1 MRKQIFFRNTINF
14 CLSQLVI
21 IIEKITARFHPL
33 FLTFLIRH
41 VCYFLWKDKIWYES
55 MIPTNVGWKKK
66 ARPKM
71 CFDKSVPLDFPIGM
85 QQECSLL
92 KKNHKVRVYMRETH
106 PDKPLF
112 LFYPVIFKKYSCT
125 NLSLLLE
132 ASSLYNNSIHE
143 KSTISSNLSLY
154 ISIDQLTRF
163 GWNQDQNI
171 AFPPQTFFSIQQ
183 GIWYSFAAAAA
194 YNNVVKNS
202 SKLLIRNFCT

>member
-1 MRKQIFFRNTINF
+1 MSKSISNHNWKNHCEISPFFWHSWSDTFVIFFEKIRFDMNPWFQQMLVERRKLDPKCVLIKACPWTF
-14 CLSQLVI
+14 QLGCSKNVPCWRKI
-21 IIEKITARFHPL
+21 IIKCEYTWEK
-33 FLTFLIRH
+33 
-41 VCYFLWKDKIWYES
+41 
-55 MIPTNVGWKKK
+55 
-66 ARPKM
+66 
-71 CFDKSVPLDFPIGM
+71 
-85 QQECSLL
+85 
-92 KKNHKVRVYMRETH
+92 TH

>member
-1 MRKQIFFRNTINF
+1 MSKSISNHNWKKSLRDFTI
-14 CLSQLVI
+14 
-21 IIEKITARFHPL
+21 

-41 VCYFLWKDKIWYES
+41 VCYFLFEKIRFDMNPWFQQMLVERRKLDPKCVLIKACPWTFQLGCSKNVPCWK
-55 MIPTNVGWKKK
+55 N
-66 ARPKM
+66 
-71 CFDKSVPLDFPIGM
+71 
-85 QQECSLL
+85 
-92 KKNHKVRVYMRETH
+92 NHKVRVYMRENPSWQTVVFI
-106 PDKPLF
+106 L
-112 LFYPVIFKKYSCT
+112 KKYSCT

-143 KSTISSNLSLY
+143 KSTISSNLSLKIY
-154 ISIDQLTRF
+154 QLTNWF

-183 GIWYSFAAAAA
+183 AGIWYSFAA

>member
-1 MRKQIFFRNTINF
+1 
-14 CLSQLVI
+14 
-21 IIEKITARFHPL
+21 
-33 FLTFLIRH
+33 
-41 VCYFLWKDKIWYES
+41 

-92 KKNHKVRVYMRETH
+92 KKNNHKVRVYMRETH

-112 LFYPVIFKKYSCT
+112 LFYPVIFKKNILAQICHYY
-125 NLSLLLE
+125 LKRHH
-132 ASSLYNNSIHE
+132 LYNNSIHE

>member
-21 IIEKITARFHPL
+21 IIEKITARFHPF

-92 KKNHKVRVYMRETH
+92 KKNNHKVRVYMRENPSWQTVVLIL
-106 PDKPLF
+106 PSNFWKIF
-112 LFYPVIFKKYSCT
+112 LHKFVIITWSV
-125 NLSLLLE
+125 
-132 ASSLYNNSIHE
+132 I
-143 KSTISSNLSLY
+143 I
-154 ISIDQLTRF
+154 
-163 GWNQDQNI
+163 
-171 AFPPQTFFSIQQ
+171 
-183 GIWYSFAAAAA
+183 
-194 YNNVVKNS
+194 V
-202 SKLLIRNFCT
+202 